1 MRESEP
7 REDDM
12 RFRALLVLALA
23 VLAATAAPALAGH
36 HHHGSAD
43 RHHVHHLSHDDGIES
58 DWDGDTLVLKD
69 SAGSGDRV
77 AITPAGG
84 LTINGETVPL
94 DRGERR
100 LVQDFYGGYV
110 RIEEEAVTLG
120 AAGAKLGVAG
130 AALAVRALARVVHL
144 SRDDY
149 DEEDLER
156 EMETESARM
165 ESRGADLEKR
175 GEAIESLVDDLR
187 GTVTE
192 MRGRIPELGALDWFQ
207 MGRDGENEEDE

>member
-1 MRESEP
+1 MRVRMLSVLTLAV
-7 REDDM
+7 M
-12 RFRALLVLALA
+12 ALAAAPVLAD
-23 VLAATAAPALAGH
+23 H

-43 RHHVHHLSHDDGIES
+43 RHHTRHLSHGESMES
-58 DWDGDTLVLKD
+58 DWDGDTLVLKAP
-69 SAGSGDRV
+69 AGSDDRV

-84 LTINGETVPL
+84 LTINGDTVPL

-110 RIEEEAVTLG
+110 RIEEEAATLG

-130 AALAVRALARVVHL
+130 AALAARALARVVRL

-156 EMETESARM
+156 EMDAEAARM
-165 ESRGADLEKR
+165 ESKGADLEKR
-175 GEAIESLVDDLR
+175 GEAIASLVDDLR
-187 GTVTE
+187 ATVAE
-192 MRGRIPELGALDWFQ
+192 LRGRIPELGALDWFQ
-207 MGRDGENEEDE
+207 MGHDRENEEDE

>member
-1 MRESEP
+1 MRVRMLS
-7 REDDM
+7 
-12 RFRALLVLALA
+12 VLTLA
-23 VLAATAAPALAGH
+23 VLALIVSPALAGPH
-36 HHHGSAD
+36 HDGSAD
-43 RHHVHHLSHDDGIES
+43 RHQARHLSHDGGMES

-69 SAGSGDRV
+69 AAGSDDNV

-84 LTINGETVPL
+84 LTINGDTVPL

-100 LVQDFYGGYV
+100 LVQDFYGRYV

-130 AALAVRALARVVHL
+130 AALAARALAGVVRL

-156 EMETESARM
+156 EMESEAARM
-165 ESRGADLEKR
+165 EMKGADLEKR

-192 MRGRIPELGALDWFQ
+192 MRGKIPELGALDWFRVD
-207 MGRDGENEEDE
+207 GDGEDDEGA

>member
-1 MRESEP
+1 MRVRMLSVLTL
-7 REDDM
+7 
-12 RFRALLVLALA
+12 AALALI
-23 VLAATAAPALAGH
+23 VSPALAGPH
-36 HHHGSAD
+36 HDGSAD
-43 RHHVHHLSHDDGIES
+43 RHQARHFSHDDGMES
-58 DWDGDTLVLKD
+58 DWDGDTLVLTD
-69 SAGSGDRV
+69 AAGSDDSV

-100 LVQDFYGGYV
+100 LVQEFYGGFV
-110 RIEEEAVTLG
+110 RIEEEAATLG

-130 AALAVRALARVVHL
+130 AALAARALAGVVRL

-156 EMETESARM
+156 EMEAEAARM
-165 ESRGADLEKR
+165 ESKGAELEKR

-187 GTVTE
+187 ETVTE
-192 MRGRIPELGALDWFQ
+192 LRAAIPGLDALDWFR
-207 MGRDGENEEDE
+207 MDGDGEDDKGA

>member
-1 MRESEP
+1 MRVRMLS
-7 REDDM
+7 
-12 RFRALLVLALA
+12 VLTLA
-23 VLAATAAPALAGH
+23 VLALTAAPVQAGYH
-36 HHHGSAD
+36 HRSAE
-43 RHHVHHLSHDDGIES
+43 RHDARHLSHGDGMES

>member
-1 MRESEP
+1 MRVRMLS
-7 REDDM
+7 
-12 RFRALLVLALA
+12 VLTLA
-23 VLAATAAPALAGH
+23 VLALTFAPVLAGPH
-36 HHHGSAD
+36 HDGSAD
-43 RHHVHHLSHDDGIES
+43 RHQARHLSHDDGMES
-58 DWDGDTLVLKD
+58 DWDGDTLVLTDASGSDD
-69 SAGSGDRV
+69 SV

-84 LTINGETVPL
+84 LTINGDTVPL

-110 RIEEEAVTLG
+110 RIEEEAATLG

-130 AALAVRALARVVHL
+130 AALAARALAGVVRL

-149 DEEDLER
+149 DEEDLEH
-156 EMETESARM
+156 EMEAEAARM
-165 ESRGADLEKR
+165 EAKGAELEKR

-192 MRGRIPELGALDWFQ
+192 LRAAIPGLAALDWFRVD
-207 MGRDGENEEDE
+207 GDGEDDEGA